1 MCRTQCERILRR
13 KGLYTV
19 VYRLYALCSIARLY
33 YARAVM
39 KLPRPDPRPGPCR
52 GSARNLSRKMQ
63 PKRKRQVK
71 ARPTTTTP
79 EHSDGTALLVFST
92 VHTIKAEVVW

>member
-1 MCRTQCERILRR
+1 
-13 KGLYTV
+13 
-19 VYRLYALCSIARLY
+19 
-33 YARAVM
+33 
-39 KLPRPDPRPGPCR
+39 
-52 GSARNLSRKMQ
+52 MQ